1 MQNDG
6 HGTGSASPS
15 SAEAGTEITLTA
27 TPDSG
32 YDFDKWIVKSG
43 TVNLANS
50 RSRTT
55 TFTMLAEA
63 VTVEATYIK
72 ESSGSSSGGSSV
84 KTDGSIT
91 PKAAEFDKNTEGAE
105 NEDIKV
111 TLSSGSYTLSDIKL
125 KSRALVKGIDYT
137 ISRSTVTI
145 KKEFLVEL
153 DKGEHTFTFDM
164 NGGKD
169 PVLKLTVSKSDTKE
183 QETKADIPFADVK
196 ENDWFADSVTWTY
209 EKGLMSGTSTETMQ
223 FSPCG
228 DTTRGM
234 IVTILYRLE
243 GEPAAFGNPFDDVFA
258 DAYYADAVR
267 WTYAEKIVNGYGG
280 GKFGPNDAITRE
292 QLAVILMNYAKLK
305 GYDVSAVTSL
315 AKYSDADTV
324 SDWALE
330 AITWANAERLING
343 DSIKLM
349 PRDNAQRAQTAA
361 ILQRFIEMYM
371 K

>member
-1 MQNDG
+1 
-6 HGTGSASPS
+6 
-15 SAEAGTEITLTA
+15 
-27 TPDSG
+27 
-32 YDFDKWIVKSG
+32 
-43 TVNLANS
+43 
-50 RSRTT
+50 
-55 TFTMLAEA
+55 
-63 VTVEATYIK
+63 
-72 ESSGSSSGGSSV
+72 
-84 KTDGSIT
+84 
-91 PKAAEFDKNTEGAE
+91 
-105 NEDIKV
+105 
-111 TLSSGSYTLSDIKL
+111 
-125 KSRALVKGIDYT
+125 
-137 ISRSTVTI
+137 
-145 KKEFLVEL
+145 
-153 DKGEHTFTFDM
+153 
-164 NGGKD
+164 
-169 PVLKLTVSKSDTKE
+169 
-183 QETKADIPFADVK
+183 
-196 ENDWFADSVTWTY
+196 
-209 EKGLMSGTSTETMQ
+209 
-223 FSPCG
+223 
-228 DTTRGM
+228 M